1 MGVLVATRV
10 VAIGLS
16 AVVYV
21 SLQAFEARSHY
32 CLVIPMVPGD
42 SAASS
47 DVPTGQNLVE
57 KTRRRFVSDSQEVM
71 LLSRTLR
78 IHVVG
83 VRRHHF

>member
-10 VAIGLS
+10 VAISLS

-47 DVPTGQNLVE
+47 DVPTGQSLVE

-71 LLSRTLR
+71 LLSRR
-78 IHVVG
+78 
-83 VRRHHF
+83 VRFHDVAVLLHHC